1 MQETWKVAKR
11 DQHHEHVCKSKAP
24 YEVVLC
30 SAQPVTGVN
39 TVALTMNT
47 HTLPIHH
54 FVISKWQLYHFG
66 SKLSSQCLT
75 QVYFP
80 P

>member
-1 MQETWKVAKR
+1 MEGGIMNMCANQKHLTKLS
-11 DQHHEHVCKSKAP
+11 C
-24 YEVVLC
+24 LC
-30 SAQPVTGVN
+30 SAQPVIGVN

-54 FVISKWQLYHFG
+54 FVISKWQLFHFG
-66 SKLSSQCLT
+66 SKLFSQCLT